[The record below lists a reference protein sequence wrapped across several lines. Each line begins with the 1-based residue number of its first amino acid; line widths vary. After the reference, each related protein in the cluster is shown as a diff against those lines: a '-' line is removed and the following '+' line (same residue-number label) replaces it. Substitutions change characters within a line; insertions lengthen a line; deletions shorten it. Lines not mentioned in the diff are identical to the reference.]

1 MGMDIDMSM
10 REKHQGL
17 VPLQAGFTLIELL
30 ACQPTCPTKPWRSR
44 EPWRRQARQGFTLIE
59 LLVVIAI
66 IGLLFAVAMPMF
78 ESMGRK
84 DTDRAAYQL
93 MTTLRL
99 ARQNA
104 IARRQWTMVVFPTR
118 DGTYSSTPGAVD
130 SIDKCLRSYAV
141 LAATNNLDGQY
152 RFAANLRDPR
162 ISDMEL
168 TFVSDW
174 KYLPEGIYFDDDTD
188 LSSNFLFGGE
198 GANSGSFRFPLDP
211 ANPNNLVMPM
221 GVILFKPNG
230 RAFVTFD
237 SSTTG
242 KFFQD
247 RDYGR
252 IYIASDKYYQPGATT
267 LQDPVPVPG
276 TNTVMQIR
284 NKTGQIVIL
293 DVGE

>member
-1 MGMDIDMSM
+1 MNAK
-10 REKHQGL
+10 R
-17 VPLQAGFTLIELL
+17 
-30 ACQPTCPTKPWRSR
+30 TKR
-44 EPWRRQARQGFTLIE
+44 GFTLIE

-78 ESMGRK
+78 ESMGKK

-104 IARRQWTMVVFPTR
+104 IAKRQWTMVVFPTR
-118 DGTYSSTPGAVD
+118 DGTYSDTPGALN

-152 RFAANLRDPR
+152 RFDSNRRDPQ
-162 ISDMEL
+162 ISEMEL

-188 LSSNFLFGGE
+188 LSGNYLFGSG
-198 GANSGSFRFPLDP
+198 GAYTGAFDFPIDP

-221 GVILFKPNG
+221 GMILFKPNG

-237 SSTTG
+237 SSGTG

-252 IYIASDKYYQPGATT
+252 IYIASDKYYQSSGTT
-267 LQDPVPVPG
+267 LMDPVPVPG